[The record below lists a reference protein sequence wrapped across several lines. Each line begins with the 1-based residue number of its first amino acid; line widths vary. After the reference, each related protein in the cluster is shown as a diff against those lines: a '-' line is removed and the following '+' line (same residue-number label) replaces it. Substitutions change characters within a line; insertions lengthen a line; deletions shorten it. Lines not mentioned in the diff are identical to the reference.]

1 MRIIFM
7 FTQKKSPITHFVLTG
22 ICAAVLAACASSN
35 GEPGSPTSPS
45 VAPNDISNN
54 TNKGNSNKENTNK
67 PNTGKDNAGKDNAG
81 KDNATKPTTGK
92 DNSGKDNATKPTTGK
107 DNAGKDNATKPNTG
121 KDNAGK
127 DNVNKPTTGKDNTGK
142 DNATKPTTGKD
153 NAGQDNAN
161 KPNTGKDNA
170 GKDNATKPNTAGK
183 DNVNKPTTG
192 KDNTGKDNATK
203 PTTGKDNA
211 GQDNANKPNTGKDNA
226 GKDNATKPNT
236 GKDNTGKDNANKPNT
251 GKDNLAQ
258 VNEQISKNIQNKLVT
273 LRLSDVV
280 KTEEFSQAEVDTGFI
295 ANNFAAN
302 PLLEKASE
310 NTFVYDS
317 AHIIETSG
325 GIGKYKLLR
334 PQTVILGG
342 VATRYKVNK
351 IDGYIKR
358 EYGYEEFDTPLN
370 SKNLIGVDKRNANG
384 ILIKQGSSV
393 NILDQAA
400 SKFELDSVGGSRY
413 TQWFNNFETN
423 ADNKTSL
430 DKGRRVL
437 ADVEYK
443 LDDKGN
449 PIWNISTK
457 PSKGYQYAHSLNN
470 YFDNN
475 PDDELYVNQNGEY
488 AYRFTLNKTTTF
500 KVSSEAAKVNPERA
514 DALKALGW
522 VADKQYTY
530 PAGSY
535 FLVTQKDGR
544 LKIVAD
550 KGQMTEVSL
559 YSIHTGIDNNK
570 ALGAFQNKRVIAEMF
585 SALHYGKVNEVRAI
599 YTYDVGQANGFN
611 QQYLSLTAWR
621 YKNGDGTYGVNTPFN
636 IGIFDRVITENG
648 MVANVYD
655 MKTKKGLSAKYTGV
669 AYSSRDGKQ
678 DGVMNM
684 TAQFH
689 EPNMAYNTVLSNNV
703 TFNGAITNRRLDDKR
718 NVYFASG
725 NVKTES
731 GMPSATAGQ
740 KVSLV
745 GSKQLANDI
754 TVWMKGQNPGENKVI
769 YGKGDIRFAGP
780 NAEEVGGVLKIT
792 TSHGE
797 NNIGFIGKR

>member
-1 MRIIFM
+1 M
-7 FTQKKSPITHFVLTG
+7 FIQKKSPITHFVLTG

-54 TNKGNSNKENTNK
+54 TNKGNSNKDNTNK
-67 PNTGKDNAGKDNAG
+67 PNTGKDNSGKDNA
-81 KDNATKPTTGK
+81 NKPTTGK
-92 DNSGKDNATKPTTGK
+92 DNAGKDNATKPTTGK
-107 DNAGKDNATKPNTG
+107 DNAGKDNATKPTTG
-121 KDNAGK
+121 KDNA
-127 DNVNKPTTGKDNTGK
+127 GK

-153 NAGQDNAN
+153 NAGKDNTN

-170 GKDNATKPNTAGK
+170 GKDNATKPS
-183 DNVNKPTTG
+183 
-192 KDNTGKDNATK
+192 
-203 PTTGKDNA
+203 
-211 GQDNANKPNTGKDNA
+211 TGKDNA
-226 GKDNATKPNT
+226 GKDNAS
-236 GKDNTGKDNANKPNT
+236 KPNT

-258 VNEQISKNIQNKLVT
+258 INEQISKNIQNKLVT
-273 LRLSDVV
+273 LRLNDTVE
-280 KTEEFSQAEVDTGFI
+280 KEGYKFAEFSQAEVDTGFI

-325 GIGKYKLLR
+325 GRGKYKLLR

-342 VATRYKVNK
+342 VATRYKINK

-358 EYGYEEFDTPLN
+358 EYGYDEIDTPLN
-370 SKNLIGVDKRNANG
+370 SRNLIGVDKRNANG

-488 AYRFTLNKTTTF
+488 AYRFTLDKTTTF

-718 NVYFASG
+718 DVYFASG

-754 TVWMKGQNPGENKVI
+754 TVWMNGKNPGENKVI

>member
-1 MRIIFM
+1 M

-54 TNKGNSNKENTNK
+54 TNKGSSN
-67 PNTGKDNAGKDNAG
+67 KDNAN
-81 KDNATKPTTGK
+81 
-92 DNSGKDNATKPTTGK
+92 KPTTGK
-107 DNAGKDNATKPNTG
+107 DNAGKDNSTKPTIG

-127 DNVNKPTTGKDNTGK
+127 DNT
-142 DNATKPTTGKD
+142 
-153 NAGQDNAN
+153 N

-170 GKDNATKPNTAGK
+170 GKDNATKPS
-183 DNVNKPTTG
+183 
-192 KDNTGKDNATK
+192 
-203 PTTGKDNA
+203 
-211 GQDNANKPNTGKDNA
+211 TGKDNA
-226 GKDNATKPNT
+226 GKDNAS
-236 GKDNTGKDNANKPNT
+236 KPNT

-258 VNEQISKNIQNKLVT
+258 INEQISKNIQNKLVT
-273 LRLSDVV
+273 LRLNDTVE
-280 KTEEFSQAEVDTGFI
+280 KEGYKFAEFSQAEVDTGFI

-325 GIGKYKLLR
+325 GRGKYKLLR

-342 VATRYKVNK
+342 VATRYKINK

-358 EYGYEEFDTPLN
+358 EYGYDEIDTPLN

-488 AYRFTLNKTTTF
+488 AYRFTLDKTTTF

-530 PAGSY
+530 SAGSY

-636 IGIFDRVITENG
+636 IGIFN
-648 MVANVYD
+648 
-655 MKTKKGLSAKYTGV
+655 
-669 AYSSRDGKQ
+669 
-678 DGVMNM
+678 
-684 TAQFH
+684 
-689 EPNMAYNTVLSNNV
+689 
-703 TFNGAITNRRLDDKR
+703 
-718 NVYFASG
+718 
-725 NVKTES
+725 
-731 GMPSATAGQ
+731 
-740 KVSLV
+740 
-745 GSKQLANDI
+745 
-754 TVWMKGQNPGENKVI
+754 
-769 YGKGDIRFAGP
+769 
-780 NAEEVGGVLKIT
+780 
-792 TSHGE
+792 
-797 NNIGFIGKR
+797 

>member
-1 MRIIFM
+1 M

-54 TNKGNSNKENTNK
+54 TNKGSSNKDNANK
-67 PNTGKDNAGKDNAG
+67 PTTGKDNAGKDNSTKPNTGKDNTG
-81 KDNATKPTTGK
+81 KDNANKPTTGK
-92 DNSGKDNATKPTTGK
+92 DNTDKDNATKPNT
-107 DNAGKDNATKPNTG
+107 GKDNATKPNTG

-127 DNVNKPTTGKDNTGK
+127 N
-142 DNATKPTTGKD
+142 
-153 NAGQDNAN
+153 
-161 KPNTGKDNA
+161 
-170 GKDNATKPNTAGK
+170 
-183 DNVNKPTTG
+183 
-192 KDNTGKDNATK
+192 
-203 PTTGKDNA
+203 
-211 GQDNANKPNTGKDNA
+211 
-226 GKDNATKPNT
+226 
-236 GKDNTGKDNANKPNT
+236 NANKPNT

-273 LRLSDVV
+273 LRLSDIV

-325 GIGKYKLLR
+325 GRGKYKLLR

-342 VATRYKVNK
+342 VATRYKINK

-358 EYGYEEFDTPLN
+358 EYGYDEIDTPLN

-488 AYRFTLNKTTTF
+488 AYRFTLNKATTF

-559 YSIHTGIDNNK
+559 YSIHTGIDDNK

-636 IGIFDRVITENG
+636 IGIFNRVITENG

-718 NVYFASG
+718 DVYFASG

-731 GMPSATAGQ
+731 GMPSTTAGQ

-745 GSKQLANDI
+745 GGSPLSGDI
-754 TVWMKGQNPGENKVI
+754 TVWMKGKNPGENEVI

-797 NNIGFIGKR
+797 NNIGFVGKR

>member
-1 MRIIFM
+1 M

-54 TNKGNSNKENTNK
+54 TNKGGSN
-67 PNTGKDNAGKDNAG
+67 KDNAN
-81 KDNATKPTTGK
+81 
-92 DNSGKDNATKPTTGK
+92 KPTTGK
-107 DNAGKDNATKPNTG
+107 DNAGKDNANKPITGKDNVGKDNATKPTIG

-127 DNVNKPTTGKDNTGK
+127 DNTNKPNTGKDKAGK
-142 DNATKPTTGKD
+142 DNATKPS
-153 NAGQDNAN
+153 
-161 KPNTGKDNA
+161 TGKDNA
-170 GKDNATKPNTAGK
+170 GKDNAS
-183 DNVNKPTTG
+183 
-192 KDNTGKDNATK
+192 
-203 PTTGKDNA
+203 
-211 GQDNANKPNTGKDNA
+211 
-226 GKDNATKPNT
+226 
-236 GKDNTGKDNANKPNT
+236 KPNT

-258 VNEQISKNIQNKLVT
+258 INEQISKNIQNKLVT
-273 LRLSDVV
+273 LRLNDTVE
-280 KTEEFSQAEVDTGFI
+280 KEGYKFAEFSQAEVDTGFI

-325 GIGKYKLLR
+325 GPGKYKLLR

-342 VATRYKVNK
+342 VATRYKINK

-358 EYGYEEFDTPLN
+358 EYGYDEIDTPLN

-470 YFDNN
+470 YLDNN

-585 SALHYGKVNEVRAI
+585 SALHYGKANEVRAI

-718 NVYFASG
+718 DVYFASG

-731 GMPSATAGQ
+731 GMPSTTAGQ

-745 GSKQLANDI
+745 GGSPLSGDI
-754 TVWMKGQNPGENKVI
+754 TVWMKGKNPGENEVI

-797 NNIGFIGKR
+797 NNIGFVGKR

>member
-54 TNKGNSNKENTNK
+54 TNKGNSNKDNTNK
-67 PNTGKDNAGKDNAG
+67 PNTGKDNSGKDNANKPTTGKDNAG

-92 DNSGKDNATKPTTGK
+92 DN
-107 DNAGKDNATKPNTG
+107 AGKDNT
-121 KDNAGK
+121 
-127 DNVNKPTTGKDNTGK
+127 
-142 DNATKPTTGKD
+142 
-153 NAGQDNAN
+153 N

-170 GKDNATKPNTAGK
+170 GKDNATKPS
-183 DNVNKPTTG
+183 
-192 KDNTGKDNATK
+192 
-203 PTTGKDNA
+203 
-211 GQDNANKPNTGKDNA
+211 TGKDNA
-226 GKDNATKPNT
+226 GKDNAS
-236 GKDNTGKDNANKPNT
+236 KPNT

-258 VNEQISKNIQNKLVT
+258 INEQISKNIQNKLVT
-273 LRLSDVV
+273 LRLNDTVE
-280 KTEEFSQAEVDTGFI
+280 KEGYKFAEFSQAEVDTGFI

-325 GIGKYKLLR
+325 GRGKYKLLR

-342 VATRYKVNK
+342 VATRYKINK

-358 EYGYEEFDTPLN
+358 EYGYDEIDTPLN

-488 AYRFTLNKTTTF
+488 AYRFTLDKTTTF

-718 NVYFASG
+718 DVYFASG

-731 GMPSATAGQ
+731 GMPSTTAGQ

-745 GSKQLANDI
+745 GGSPLSGDI
-754 TVWMKGQNPGENKVI
+754 TVWMKGKNPGENKVI

-797 NNIGFIGKR
+797 NNIGFVGKR

>member
-1 MRIIFM
+1 M

-54 TNKGNSNKENTNK
+54 TNKGSSNNDNANK
-67 PNTGKDNAGKDNAG
+67 PSTGKDNAG

-92 DNSGKDNATKPTTGK
+92 DNAGKDNTTKPTTGKDNAGKDNATKPTTGK
-107 DNAGKDNATKPNTG
+107 DNAGKDNATKPTTG

-127 DNVNKPTTGKDNTGK
+127 DNT
-142 DNATKPTTGKD
+142 
-153 NAGQDNAN
+153 N

-170 GKDNATKPNTAGK
+170 GKDNATKPS
-183 DNVNKPTTG
+183 
-192 KDNTGKDNATK
+192 
-203 PTTGKDNA
+203 
-211 GQDNANKPNTGKDNA
+211 TGKDNA
-226 GKDNATKPNT
+226 GKDNAS
-236 GKDNTGKDNANKPNT
+236 KPNT

-258 VNEQISKNIQNKLVT
+258 INEQISKNIQNKLVT
-273 LRLSDVV
+273 LRLNDTVE
-280 KTEEFSQAEVDTGFI
+280 KEGYKFAEFSQAEVDTGFI

-325 GIGKYKLLR
+325 GRGKYKLLR

-342 VATRYKVNK
+342 VATRYKINK

-358 EYGYEEFDTPLN
+358 EYGYDEIDTPLN

-488 AYRFTLNKTTTF
+488 AYRFTLDKTTTF

-718 NVYFASG
+718 DVYFASG

-731 GMPSATAGQ
+731 GMPSTTAGQ

-745 GSKQLANDI
+745 GGAPLSGDI
-754 TVWMKGQNPGENKVI
+754 TVWMKGKNPGENKVI

-797 NNIGFIGKR
+797 NNIGFVGKR

>member
-1 MRIIFM
+1 M

-54 TNKGNSNKENTNK
+54 TNKGSSN
-67 PNTGKDNAGKDNAG
+67 KDNAN
-81 KDNATKPTTGK
+81 
-92 DNSGKDNATKPTTGK
+92 KPTTGK
-107 DNAGKDNATKPNTG
+107 DNAGKDNSTKPTIG

-127 DNVNKPTTGKDNTGK
+127 DNT
-142 DNATKPTTGKD
+142 
-153 NAGQDNAN
+153 N

-170 GKDNATKPNTAGK
+170 GKDNATKPS
-183 DNVNKPTTG
+183 
-192 KDNTGKDNATK
+192 
-203 PTTGKDNA
+203 
-211 GQDNANKPNTGKDNA
+211 TGKDNA
-226 GKDNATKPNT
+226 GKDNAS
-236 GKDNTGKDNANKPNT
+236 KPNT

-258 VNEQISKNIQNKLVT
+258 INEQISKNIQNKLVT
-273 LRLSDVV
+273 LRLNDTVE
-280 KTEEFSQAEVDTGFI
+280 KEGYKFAEFSQAEVDTGFI

-325 GIGKYKLLR
+325 GRGKYKLLR

-342 VATRYKVNK
+342 VATRYKINK

-358 EYGYEEFDTPLN
+358 EYGYDEIDTPLN

-488 AYRFTLNKTTTF
+488 AYRFTLDKTTTF

-530 PAGSY
+530 SAGSY
-535 FLVTQKDGR
+535 FLVTQKDSR

-636 IGIFDRVITENG
+636 IGIFNRVITENG

-718 NVYFASG
+718 DVYFASG

-745 GSKQLANDI
+745 GGSPLSRDI
-754 TVWMKGQNPGENKVI
+754 TVWMKGKNPGENEVI

-797 NNIGFIGKR
+797 NNIGFVGKR

>member
-67 PNTGKDNAGKDNAG
+67 PNTGKDNAGKDNSTKPTTSKDNSS
-81 KDNATKPTTGK
+81 KDNATKPT
-92 DNSGKDNATKPTTGK
+92 NGK
-107 DNAGKDNATKPNTG
+107 DNAGKDNATKPSTG

-161 KPNTGKDNA
+161 KPNTSKDNA
-170 GKDNATKPNTAGK
+170 SKDNAN
-183 DNVNKPTTG
+183 
-192 KDNTGKDNATK
+192 
-203 PTTGKDNA
+203 
-211 GQDNANKPNTGKDNA
+211 
-226 GKDNATKPNT
+226 KPNT
-236 GKDNTGKDNANKPNT
+236 GKDNTGKDNANKPTTGKDNTDKDNATKHNT
-251 GKDNLAQ
+251 GKDNAGKNNANKPNTSKDNLAQ

-273 LRLSDVV
+273 LRLSDIV

-295 ANNFAAN
+295 ANNFTAN

-310 NTFVYDS
+310 NTSVYNS
-317 AHIIETSG
+317 AHIIG

-358 EYGYEEFDTPLN
+358 EYGYDEIDTPLN

-559 YSIHTGIDNNK
+559 YSIHTGIDDNK

-636 IGIFDRVITENG
+636 IGIFNRVVTENG

-703 TFNGAITNRRLDDKR
+703 TFNGVITNRRLDDKR

-731 GMPSATAGQ
+731 GMPSTTAGQ
-740 KVSLV
+740 KVRLV
-745 GSKQLANDI
+745 GGSPLSEDI

>member
-1 MRIIFM
+1 M

-35 GEPGSPTSPS
+35 GELGSPTSPS

-54 TNKGNSNKENTNK
+54 TNKGSSN
-67 PNTGKDNAGKDNAG
+67 KDNANKPTTGKDNAG
-81 KDNATKPTTGK
+81 KDNATKPNTGK
-92 DNSGKDNATKPTTGK
+92 DNAGKDNATKPTTGK

-127 DNVNKPTTGKDNTGK
+127 DNVNKPTTGKDNAGKDNATKPNTGKDNAGKDNANKPTTGKDNVGK
-142 DNATKPTTGKD
+142 DNATKPTIGKD
-153 NAGQDNAN
+153 NAGKDNTN

-170 GKDNATKPNTAGK
+170 GKDNATKPS
-183 DNVNKPTTG
+183 
-192 KDNTGKDNATK
+192 
-203 PTTGKDNA
+203 
-211 GQDNANKPNTGKDNA
+211 TGKDNA
-226 GKDNATKPNT
+226 GKDNAS
-236 GKDNTGKDNANKPNT
+236 KPNT

-258 VNEQISKNIQNKLVT
+258 INEQISKNIQNKLVT
-273 LRLSDVV
+273 LRLNDTVE
-280 KTEEFSQAEVDTGFI
+280 KEGYKFAEFSQAEVDTGFI

-325 GIGKYKLLR
+325 GRGKYKLLR

-342 VATRYKVNK
+342 VATRYKINK

-358 EYGYEEFDTPLN
+358 EYGYDEIDTPLN

-488 AYRFTLNKTTTF
+488 AYRFTLDKTTTF

-530 PAGSY
+530 SAGSY

-636 IGIFDRVITENG
+636 IGIFNRVITENG

-718 NVYFASG
+718 DVYFASG

-731 GMPSATAGQ
+731 GMPSTTAGQ

-745 GSKQLANDI
+745 GGSPLSGDI
-754 TVWMKGQNPGENKVI
+754 TVWMKGKNPGENKVI

-797 NNIGFIGKR
+797 NNIGFVGKR

>member
-1 MRIIFM
+1 M

-54 TNKGNSNKENTNK
+54 TNKGSSN
-67 PNTGKDNAGKDNAG
+67 KDNAN
-81 KDNATKPTTGK
+81 
-92 DNSGKDNATKPTTGK
+92 KPTTGK

-127 DNVNKPTTGKDNTGK
+127 DNVNKPTTGKDNAGKDNASKPNTGK
-142 DNATKPTTGKD
+142 DNAGKDNANKPTTGKD
-153 NAGQDNAN
+153 NAGKDNANKPTTGKDNVGKDNATKPTIGKDNAGKDNTN

-170 GKDNATKPNTAGK
+170 GKDNATKPS
-183 DNVNKPTTG
+183 
-192 KDNTGKDNATK
+192 
-203 PTTGKDNA
+203 
-211 GQDNANKPNTGKDNA
+211 TGKDNA
-226 GKDNATKPNT
+226 GKDNAS
-236 GKDNTGKDNANKPNT
+236 KPNT

-258 VNEQISKNIQNKLVT
+258 INEQISKNIQNKLVT
-273 LRLSDVV
+273 LRLNDTVE
-280 KTEEFSQAEVDTGFI
+280 KEGYKFAEFSQAEVDTGFI

-325 GIGKYKLLR
+325 GRGKYKLLR

-342 VATRYKVNK
+342 VATRYKINK

-358 EYGYEEFDTPLN
+358 EYGYDEIDTPLN

-488 AYRFTLNKTTTF
+488 AYRFTLDKTTTF

-636 IGIFDRVITENG
+636 IGIFNRVITENG

-718 NVYFASG
+718 DVYFASG

-731 GMPSATAGQ
+731 GMPSTTAGQ

-745 GSKQLANDI
+745 GGSPLSGDI
-754 TVWMKGQNPGENKVI
+754 TVWMKGKNPGENKVI

-797 NNIGFIGKR
+797 NNIGFVGKR

>member
-1 MRIIFM
+1 M
-7 FTQKKSPITHFVLTG
+7 FIQKKSPITHFVLTG

-54 TNKGNSNKENTNK
+54 TNKGSSN
-67 PNTGKDNAGKDNAG
+67 KDNAN
-81 KDNATKPTTGK
+81 
-92 DNSGKDNATKPTTGK
+92 KPTTGK
-107 DNAGKDNATKPNTG
+107 DNAGKDNSTKPNTG
-121 KDNAGK
+121 KDDA
-127 DNVNKPTTGKDNTGK
+127 GKDNTGK
-142 DNATKPTTGKD
+142 NNAT
-153 NAGQDNAN
+153 
-161 KPNTGKDNA
+161 
-170 GKDNATKPNTAGK
+170 
-183 DNVNKPTTG
+183 
-192 KDNTGKDNATK
+192 
-203 PTTGKDNA
+203 
-211 GQDNANKPNTGKDNA
+211 
-226 GKDNATKPNT
+226 
-236 GKDNTGKDNANKPNT
+236 KPNT

-273 LRLSDVV
+273 LRLNDTLE
-280 KTEEFSQAEVDTGFI
+280 KEEYKFAEFSQAEVDTGFI

-302 PLLEKASE
+302 PLLEEANPPTSI
-310 NTFVYDS
+310 YDS
-317 AHIIETSG
+317 SHIVATSG
-325 GIGKYKLLR
+325 GRGKYKILR

-342 VATRYKVNK
+342 VATRYTVNK

-358 EYGYEEFDTPLN
+358 EYGYDEIDTPLN
-370 SKNLIGVDKRNANG
+370 SINLIGVDKRNANG

-393 NILDQAA
+393 NILDQTA

-423 ADNKTSL
+423 ADNKTVL

-437 ADVEYK
+437 ANVKYK
-443 LDDKGN
+443 LDDEGN
-449 PIWNISTK
+449 PIWKISTK
-457 PSKGYQYAHSLNN
+457 PSRGFRYAHSLND
-470 YFDNN
+470 YFNNN

-559 YSIHTGIDNNK
+559 NSIHTGIDDNK

-636 IGIFDRVITENG
+636 VGIFDRVITDNG
-648 MVANVYD
+648 ILANVYN

-718 NVYFASG
+718 DVYFASG

-731 GMPSATAGQ
+731 GMPSTTAGQ

-745 GSKQLANDI
+745 GGAPLSGDI
-754 TVWMKGQNPGENKVI
+754 TVWMKGKNPGENKVI

-797 NNIGFIGKR
+797 NNIGFVGKR

>member
-1 MRIIFM
+1 M

-54 TNKGNSNKENTNK
+54 TNKGSSN
-67 PNTGKDNAGKDNAG
+67 KDNAN
-81 KDNATKPTTGK
+81 KPTTGK
-92 DNSGKDNATKPTTGK
+92 DD
-107 DNAGKDNATKPNTG
+107 AGKDNATKPNTG

-127 DNVNKPTTGKDNTGK
+127 DNATKPTTGKDNAGKDNTTKPTTGKDNAGK

-153 NAGQDNAN
+153 NAGKDNTN

-170 GKDNATKPNTAGK
+170 GKDNATKPS
-183 DNVNKPTTG
+183 
-192 KDNTGKDNATK
+192 
-203 PTTGKDNA
+203 
-211 GQDNANKPNTGKDNA
+211 TGKDNA
-226 GKDNATKPNT
+226 GKDNAS
-236 GKDNTGKDNANKPNT
+236 KPNT

-258 VNEQISKNIQNKLVT
+258 INEQISKNIQNKLVT
-273 LRLSDVV
+273 LRLNDTVE
-280 KTEEFSQAEVDTGFI
+280 KEGYKFAEFSQAEVDTGFI

-325 GIGKYKLLR
+325 GRGKYKLLR

-342 VATRYKVNK
+342 VATRYKINK

-358 EYGYEEFDTPLN
+358 EYGYDEIDTPLN

-488 AYRFTLNKTTTF
+488 AYRFTLDKTTTF

-703 TFNGAITNRRLDDKR
+703 TFNGVITNRRLDDKR

-731 GMPSATAGQ
+731 GMPSTTAGQ
-740 KVSLV
+740 KVRLV
-745 GSKQLANDI
+745 GGSPLSEDI

-769 YGKGDIRFAGP
+769 YGKGHIRFAGP

>member
-67 PNTGKDNAGKDNAG
+67 PNTGKDNAGKDNS
-81 KDNATKPTTGK
+81 TKPTTGK
-92 DNSGKDNATKPTTGK
+92 DNSDKDNATKPTTGK
-107 DNAGKDNATKPNTG
+107 DNAGKDNATKPSI
-121 KDNAGK
+121 
-127 DNVNKPTTGKDNTGK
+127 GKDNTGK
-142 DNATKPTTGKD
+142 DNV
-153 NAGQDNAN
+153 N
-161 KPNTGKDNA
+161 KPN
-170 GKDNATKPNTAGK
+170 
-183 DNVNKPTTG
+183 
-192 KDNTGKDNATK
+192 
-203 PTTGKDNA
+203 TGKDNA

-236 GKDNTGKDNANKPNT
+236 GKDNTGKDNANKPTTGKDNADKDNATKPNTGKDNAGKDNAGKNNATKPNT

-273 LRLSDVV
+273 LRLNDTLE
-280 KTEEFSQAEVDTGFI
+280 KEEYKFAEFSQAEVDTGFI

-302 PLLEKASE
+302 PLLEQANPPTSI
-310 NTFVYDS
+310 YDS
-317 AHIIETSG
+317 SHIVATSG
-325 GIGKYKLLR
+325 GRGKYKILR

-342 VATRYKVNK
+342 VATRYTVNK

-358 EYGYEEFDTPLN
+358 EYGYDEIDTPLN
-370 SKNLIGVDKRNANG
+370 SINLIGVDKRNANG

-393 NILDQAA
+393 NILDQTA

-413 TQWFNNFETN
+413 TQWFNDFETN
-423 ADNKTSL
+423 ADNKTAL

-437 ADVEYK
+437 ANVKYK
-443 LDDKGN
+443 LDDEGN
-449 PIWNISTK
+449 PIWKISTK
-457 PSKGYQYAHSLNN
+457 PSSGFRYAHSLNN
-470 YFDNN
+470 YFNNN

-488 AYRFTLNKTTTF
+488 AYRFTLNKATTF

-559 YSIHTGIDNNK
+559 NSIHTGIDDNK

-636 IGIFDRVITENG
+636 VGIFDRVITDNG
-648 MVANVYD
+648 ILANVYN

-689 EPNMAYNTVLSNNV
+689 EPYMGYNTV
-703 TFNGAITNRRLDDKR
+703 TFNGEITNRRLDDKR

-725 NVKTES
+725 YVKTDS
-731 GMPSATAGQ
+731 GMPSANAGQ

-745 GSKQLANDI
+745 GSQQLAKDI

>member
-1 MRIIFM
+1 M

-54 TNKGNSNKENTNK
+54 TNKGSSN
-67 PNTGKDNAGKDNAG
+67 KDNAN
-81 KDNATKPTTGK
+81 
-92 DNSGKDNATKPTTGK
+92 KPTTGK

-127 DNVNKPTTGKDNTGK
+127 DNVNKPTTGKDNAGKDNASKPNTGKDNAGKDNANKPTTGKDNVGK
-142 DNATKPTTGKD
+142 DNATKPTIGKD
-153 NAGQDNAN
+153 NAGKDNTN

-170 GKDNATKPNTAGK
+170 GKDNATKPS
-183 DNVNKPTTG
+183 
-192 KDNTGKDNATK
+192 
-203 PTTGKDNA
+203 
-211 GQDNANKPNTGKDNA
+211 TGKDNA
-226 GKDNATKPNT
+226 GKDNAS
-236 GKDNTGKDNANKPNT
+236 KPNT

-258 VNEQISKNIQNKLVT
+258 INEQISKNIQNKLVT
-273 LRLSDVV
+273 LRLNDTVE
-280 KTEEFSQAEVDTGFI
+280 KEGYKFAEFSQAEVDTGFI

-325 GIGKYKLLR
+325 GRGKYKLLR

-342 VATRYKVNK
+342 VATRYKINK

-358 EYGYEEFDTPLN
+358 EYGYDEIDTPLN

-488 AYRFTLNKTTTF
+488 AYRFTLDKTTTF

-530 PAGSY
+530 SAGSY

-636 IGIFDRVITENG
+636 IGIFNRVITENG

-718 NVYFASG
+718 DVYFASG

-731 GMPSATAGQ
+731 GMPSTTAGQ

-745 GSKQLANDI
+745 GGSPLSGDI
-754 TVWMKGQNPGENKVI
+754 TVWMKGKNPGENKVI

-797 NNIGFIGKR
+797 NNIGFVGKR

>member
-1 MRIIFM
+1 M
-7 FTQKKSPITHFVLTG
+7 FIQKKSPITHFVLTG

-54 TNKGNSNKENTNK
+54 TNKGNSNKDNTNK
-67 PNTGKDNAGKDNAG
+67 PNTGKDNSGKDNANKPTTGKDNAG

-92 DNSGKDNATKPTTGK
+92 DNAGKDNTTKPTTGKDNAGKDNATKPTTGK
-107 DNAGKDNATKPNTG
+107 DNAGKDNATKPTTG

-127 DNVNKPTTGKDNTGK
+127 DNT
-142 DNATKPTTGKD
+142 
-153 NAGQDNAN
+153 N

-170 GKDNATKPNTAGK
+170 GKDNATKPS
-183 DNVNKPTTG
+183 
-192 KDNTGKDNATK
+192 
-203 PTTGKDNA
+203 
-211 GQDNANKPNTGKDNA
+211 TGKDNA
-226 GKDNATKPNT
+226 GKDNAS
-236 GKDNTGKDNANKPNT
+236 KPNT

-258 VNEQISKNIQNKLVT
+258 INEQISKNIQNKLVT
-273 LRLSDVV
+273 LRLNDTVE
-280 KTEEFSQAEVDTGFI
+280 KEGYKFAEFSQAEVDTGFI

-325 GIGKYKLLR
+325 GRGKYKLLR

-342 VATRYKVNK
+342 VATRYKINK

-358 EYGYEEFDTPLN
+358 EYGYDEIDTPLN

-488 AYRFTLNKTTTF
+488 AYRFTLDKTTTF

-559 YSIHTGIDNNK
+559 NSIHTGIDNNK

-718 NVYFASG
+718 DVYFASG

-731 GMPSATAGQ
+731 GMPSTTAGQ

-745 GSKQLANDI
+745 GGAPLSGDI
-754 TVWMKGQNPGENKVI
+754 TVWMKGKNPGENKVI

-797 NNIGFIGKR
+797 NNIGFVGKR

>member
-1 MRIIFM
+1 M

-54 TNKGNSNKENTNK
+54 TNKGSSN
-67 PNTGKDNAGKDNAG
+67 KDNANKPTTGKDNAG
-81 KDNATKPTTGK
+81 KDNATKPNTGK
-92 DNSGKDNATKPTTGK
+92 DDAGKDNATKPTTGK
-107 DNAGKDNATKPNTG
+107 DNAGKDNATKPTTG
-121 KDNAGK
+121 KDNA
-127 DNVNKPTTGKDNTGK
+127 GK

-153 NAGQDNAN
+153 NAGKDNTNKPNTGKDNAGKDNTN

-170 GKDNATKPNTAGK
+170 GKDNATKPS
-183 DNVNKPTTG
+183 
-192 KDNTGKDNATK
+192 
-203 PTTGKDNA
+203 
-211 GQDNANKPNTGKDNA
+211 TGKDNA
-226 GKDNATKPNT
+226 GKDNAS
-236 GKDNTGKDNANKPNT
+236 KPNT

-258 VNEQISKNIQNKLVT
+258 INEQISKNIQNKLVT
-273 LRLSDVV
+273 LRLNDTVE
-280 KTEEFSQAEVDTGFI
+280 KEGYKFAEFSQAEVDTGFI

-325 GIGKYKLLR
+325 GRGKYKLLR

-342 VATRYKVNK
+342 VATRYKINK

-358 EYGYEEFDTPLN
+358 EYGYDEIDTPLN

-488 AYRFTLNKTTTF
+488 AYRFTLDKTTTF

-530 PAGSY
+530 SAGSY
-535 FLVTQKDGR
+535 FLVTQKDGK

-636 IGIFDRVITENG
+636 IGIFNRVITENG

-718 NVYFASG
+718 DVYFASG

-731 GMPSATAGQ
+731 GMPSANAGQ

-745 GSKQLANDI
+745 GGRQVAEDI
-754 TVWMKGQNPGENKVI
+754 TVWMKGKNPGENKVI

-797 NNIGFIGKR
+797 NNIGFVGKR

>member
-1 MRIIFM
+1 M
-7 FTQKKSPITHFVLTG
+7 FIQKKSPITHFVLTG

-54 TNKGNSNKENTNK
+54 TNKGNSNKDNTNKPNTGKDNSGKDNATKPSTGKDNAGKDNATKPTTGKDNAGKDNTTKPTTGKDNAGKDNATKPTTGKDNAGKDNTNK

-81 KDNATKPTTGK
+81 KDNA
-92 DNSGKDNATKPTTGK
+92 GKDNATKPSTGK
-107 DNAGKDNATKPNTG
+107 DNAGKDNAS
-121 KDNAGK
+121 
-127 DNVNKPTTGKDNTGK
+127 
-142 DNATKPTTGKD
+142 
-153 NAGQDNAN
+153 
-161 KPNTGKDNA
+161 
-170 GKDNATKPNTAGK
+170 
-183 DNVNKPTTG
+183 
-192 KDNTGKDNATK
+192 
-203 PTTGKDNA
+203 
-211 GQDNANKPNTGKDNA
+211 
-226 GKDNATKPNT
+226 
-236 GKDNTGKDNANKPNT
+236 KPNT

-258 VNEQISKNIQNKLVT
+258 INEQISKNIQNKLVT
-273 LRLSDVV
+273 LRLNDTVE
-280 KTEEFSQAEVDTGFI
+280 KEGYKFAEFSQAEVDTGFI

-325 GIGKYKLLR
+325 GRGKYKLLR

-342 VATRYKVNK
+342 VATRYKINK

-358 EYGYEEFDTPLN
+358 EYGYDEIDTPLN

-488 AYRFTLNKTTTF
+488 AYRFTLDKTTTF

-718 NVYFASG
+718 DVYFASG

-731 GMPSATAGQ
+731 GMPSTTAGQ

-745 GSKQLANDI
+745 GGAPLSGDI
-754 TVWMKGQNPGENKVI
+754 TVWMKGKNPGENKVI

-797 NNIGFIGKR
+797 NNIGFVGKR

>member
-1 MRIIFM
+1 M

-35 GEPGSPTSPS
+35 GELGSPTSPS

-54 TNKGNSNKENTNK
+54 TNKGSSN
-67 PNTGKDNAGKDNAG
+67 KDNAN
-81 KDNATKPTTGK
+81 
-92 DNSGKDNATKPTTGK
+92 KPTTGK

-127 DNVNKPTTGKDNTGK
+127 DNVNKPTTGKDNAGKDNATKPNTGKDNAGKDNANKPTTGKDNVGK
-142 DNATKPTTGKD
+142 DNATKPTIGKD
-153 NAGQDNAN
+153 NAGKDNTN

-170 GKDNATKPNTAGK
+170 GKDNATKPS
-183 DNVNKPTTG
+183 
-192 KDNTGKDNATK
+192 
-203 PTTGKDNA
+203 
-211 GQDNANKPNTGKDNA
+211 TGKDNA
-226 GKDNATKPNT
+226 GKDNAS
-236 GKDNTGKDNANKPNT
+236 KPNT

-258 VNEQISKNIQNKLVT
+258 INEQISKNIQNKLVT
-273 LRLSDVV
+273 LRLNDTVE
-280 KTEEFSQAEVDTGFI
+280 KEGYKFAEFSQAEVDTGFI

-325 GIGKYKLLR
+325 GRGKYKLLR

-342 VATRYKVNK
+342 VATRYKINK

-358 EYGYEEFDTPLN
+358 EYGYDEIDTPLN

-488 AYRFTLNKTTTF
+488 AYRFTLDKTTTF

-530 PAGSY
+530 SAGSY

-636 IGIFDRVITENG
+636 IGIFNRVITENG

-718 NVYFASG
+718 DVYFASG

-731 GMPSATAGQ
+731 GMPSTTAGQ

-745 GSKQLANDI
+745 GGSPLSGDI
-754 TVWMKGQNPGENKVI
+754 TVWMKGKNPGENKVI

-797 NNIGFIGKR
+797 NNIGFVGKR

>member
-1 MRIIFM
+1 M
-7 FTQKKSPITHFVLTG
+7 FIQKKSPITHFVLTG

-54 TNKGNSNKENTNK
+54 TNKGNSNKDNTNK
-67 PNTGKDNAGKDNAG
+67 PNTGKDNSGKDNA
-81 KDNATKPTTGK
+81 NKPTTGK
-92 DNSGKDNATKPTTGK
+92 DNAGKDNATKPTTGK
-107 DNAGKDNATKPNTG
+107 DNAGKDNATKPTTG

-127 DNVNKPTTGKDNTGK
+127 DNT
-142 DNATKPTTGKD
+142 
-153 NAGQDNAN
+153 N

-170 GKDNATKPNTAGK
+170 GKDNATKPS
-183 DNVNKPTTG
+183 
-192 KDNTGKDNATK
+192 
-203 PTTGKDNA
+203 
-211 GQDNANKPNTGKDNA
+211 TGKDNA
-226 GKDNATKPNT
+226 GKDNAS
-236 GKDNTGKDNANKPNT
+236 KPNT

-258 VNEQISKNIQNKLVT
+258 INEQISKNIQNKLVT
-273 LRLSDVV
+273 LRLNDTVE
-280 KTEEFSQAEVDTGFI
+280 KEGYKFAEFSQAEVDTGFI

-325 GIGKYKLLR
+325 GRGKYKLLR

-342 VATRYKVNK
+342 VATRYKINK

-358 EYGYEEFDTPLN
+358 EYGYDEIDTPLN

-488 AYRFTLNKTTTF
+488 AYRFTLDKTTTF

-718 NVYFASG
+718 DVYFASG

-731 GMPSATAGQ
+731 GMPSTTAGQ

-745 GSKQLANDI
+745 GGAPLSGDI
-754 TVWMKGQNPGENKVI
+754 TVWMKGKNPGENKVI

-797 NNIGFIGKR
+797 NNIGFVGKR

>member
-1 MRIIFM
+1 M
-7 FTQKKSPITHFVLTG
+7 FIQKKSPITHFVLTG

-54 TNKGNSNKENTNK
+54 TNKGNSNKDNTN
-67 PNTGKDNAGKDNAG
+67 
-81 KDNATKPTTGK
+81 KPTTGK

-107 DNAGKDNATKPNTG
+107 DNAGKDNATKPNTTKPNTG

-153 NAGQDNAN
+153 NAGQDNA
-161 KPNTGKDNA
+161 
-170 GKDNATKPNTAGK
+170 TKPN
-183 DNVNKPTTG
+183 TG
-192 KDNTGKDNATK
+192 KDNTGKDNANK

-211 GQDNANKPNTGKDNA
+211 D
-226 GKDNATKPNT
+226 KDNATKPNT
-236 GKDNTGKDNANKPNT
+236 GKDNAGKNNANKPNT

-302 PLLEKASE
+302 PLLEEANPPTSI
-310 NTFVYDS
+310 YDS
-317 AHIIETSG
+317 SHIVATSG
-325 GIGKYKLLR
+325 GRGKYKILR

-342 VATRYKVNK
+342 VATRYTVNK

-358 EYGYEEFDTPLN
+358 EYGYDEIDTPLN
-370 SKNLIGVDKRNANG
+370 SINLIGVDKRNANG

-393 NILDQAA
+393 NILDQTA

-437 ADVEYK
+437 ANVKYK
-443 LDDKGN
+443 LDDEGN
-449 PIWNISTK
+449 PIWKISTK
-457 PSKGYQYAHSLNN
+457 PSRGFRYAHSLND
-470 YFDNN
+470 YFNNN

-488 AYRFTLNKTTTF
+488 AYRFTLNKATTF

-559 YSIHTGIDNNK
+559 NSIHTGIDDNK

-621 YKNGDGTYGVNTPFN
+621 YKNGDGTYGVNTPYN
-636 IGIFDRVITENG
+636 IGIFDRVITDNG
-648 MVANVYD
+648 ILANVYN

-689 EPNMAYNTVLSNNV
+689 EPYMGYNTV
-703 TFNGAITNRRLDDKR
+703 TFNGEITNRRLDDKR

-725 NVKTES
+725 YVKTDS
-731 GMPSATAGQ
+731 GMPSANAGQ

-745 GSKQLANDI
+745 GSQQLAKDI

>member
-1 MRIIFM
+1 M

-54 TNKGNSNKENTNK
+54 TNKGSSN
-67 PNTGKDNAGKDNAG
+67 KDNAN
-81 KDNATKPTTGK
+81 
-92 DNSGKDNATKPTTGK
+92 KPTTGK
-107 DNAGKDNATKPNTG
+107 DNAGKDNSTKPTIG

-127 DNVNKPTTGKDNTGK
+127 DNT
-142 DNATKPTTGKD
+142 
-153 NAGQDNAN
+153 N

-170 GKDNATKPNTAGK
+170 GKDNATKPS
-183 DNVNKPTTG
+183 
-192 KDNTGKDNATK
+192 
-203 PTTGKDNA
+203 
-211 GQDNANKPNTGKDNA
+211 TGKDNA
-226 GKDNATKPNT
+226 GKDNAS
-236 GKDNTGKDNANKPNT
+236 KPNT

-258 VNEQISKNIQNKLVT
+258 INEQISKNIQNKLVT
-273 LRLSDVV
+273 LRLNDTVE
-280 KTEEFSQAEVDTGFI
+280 KEGYKFAEFSQAEVDTGFI

-325 GIGKYKLLR
+325 GRGKYKLLR

-342 VATRYKVNK
+342 VATRYKINK

-358 EYGYEEFDTPLN
+358 EYGYDEIDTPLN

-488 AYRFTLNKTTTF
+488 AYRFTLDKTTTF

-636 IGIFDRVITENG
+636 IGIFNRVITENG

-718 NVYFASG
+718 DVYFASG

-745 GSKQLANDI
+745 GGSPLSGDI
-754 TVWMKGQNPGENKVI
+754 TVWMKGKNPGENEVI

-797 NNIGFIGKR
+797 NNIGFVGKR

>member
-1 MRIIFM
+1 M

-54 TNKGNSNKENTNK
+54 TNKGSSN
-67 PNTGKDNAGKDNAG
+67 KDNAN
-81 KDNATKPTTGK
+81 
-92 DNSGKDNATKPTTGK
+92 KPTTGK
-107 DNAGKDNATKPNTG
+107 DNAGKDNANKPTTGKDNVGKDNATKPTIG

-127 DNVNKPTTGKDNTGK
+127 DNT
-142 DNATKPTTGKD
+142 
-153 NAGQDNAN
+153 N

-170 GKDNATKPNTAGK
+170 GKDNATKPS
-183 DNVNKPTTG
+183 
-192 KDNTGKDNATK
+192 
-203 PTTGKDNA
+203 
-211 GQDNANKPNTGKDNA
+211 TGKDNA
-226 GKDNATKPNT
+226 GKDNAS
-236 GKDNTGKDNANKPNT
+236 KPNT

-258 VNEQISKNIQNKLVT
+258 INEQISKNIQNKLVT
-273 LRLSDVV
+273 LRLNDTVE
-280 KTEEFSQAEVDTGFI
+280 KEGYKFAEFSQAEVDTGFI

-325 GIGKYKLLR
+325 GRGKYKLLR

-342 VATRYKVNK
+342 VATRYKINK

-358 EYGYEEFDTPLN
+358 EYGYDEIDTPLN

-488 AYRFTLNKTTTF
+488 AYRFTLDKTTTF

-530 PAGSY
+530 SAGSY

-636 IGIFDRVITENG
+636 IGIFNRVITENG

-718 NVYFASG
+718 DVYFASG

-731 GMPSATAGQ
+731 GMPSTTAGQ

-745 GSKQLANDI
+745 GGSPLSGDI
-754 TVWMKGQNPGENKVI
+754 TVWMKGKNPGENKVI

-797 NNIGFIGKR
+797 NNIGFVGKR

>member
-1 MRIIFM
+1 M

-54 TNKGNSNKENTNK
+54 TNKGSSN
-67 PNTGKDNAGKDNAG
+67 KDNAN
-81 KDNATKPTTGK
+81 KPTTGK
-92 DNSGKDNATKPTTGK
+92 DD
-107 DNAGKDNATKPNTG
+107 AGKDNATKPNTG

-127 DNVNKPTTGKDNTGK
+127 DNATKPTTGKDNAGKDNTTKPTTGKDNAGK

-153 NAGQDNAN
+153 NAGKDNTNKPNTGKDNSGKDNANKPTTGKDNAGKDNATKPTTGKDNAGKDNTTKPTTGKDNAGKDNATKPTTGKDNAGKDNTN

-170 GKDNATKPNTAGK
+170 GKDNATKPS
-183 DNVNKPTTG
+183 
-192 KDNTGKDNATK
+192 
-203 PTTGKDNA
+203 
-211 GQDNANKPNTGKDNA
+211 TGKDNA
-226 GKDNATKPNT
+226 GKDNAS
-236 GKDNTGKDNANKPNT
+236 KPNT

-258 VNEQISKNIQNKLVT
+258 INEQISKNIQNKLVT
-273 LRLSDVV
+273 LRLNDTVE
-280 KTEEFSQAEVDTGFI
+280 KEGYKFAEFSQAEVDTGFI

-325 GIGKYKLLR
+325 GRGKYKLLR

-342 VATRYKVNK
+342 VATRYKINK

-358 EYGYEEFDTPLN
+358 EYGYDEIDTPLN

-488 AYRFTLNKTTTF
+488 AYRFTLDKTTTF

-718 NVYFASG
+718 DVYFASG

-731 GMPSATAGQ
+731 GMPSTTAGQ

-745 GSKQLANDI
+745 GGAPLSGDI
-754 TVWMKGQNPGENKVI
+754 TVWMKGKNPGENKVI

-797 NNIGFIGKR
+797 NNIGFVGKR

>member
-1 MRIIFM
+1 M

-54 TNKGNSNKENTNK
+54 TNKGSSNKDNANKPTTGKDDAGKDNATK
-67 PNTGKDNAGKDNAG
+67 PNTGKDNAGKDNATKPSTGKDNAG
-81 KDNATKPTTGK
+81 KDNATKPNTGK
-92 DNSGKDNATKPTTGK
+92 DDGGKDNATKPTTGK
-107 DNAGKDNATKPNTG
+107 DNAGKDNANKPSTG
-121 KDNAGK
+121 KDNAS
-127 DNVNKPTTGKDNTGK
+127 
-142 DNATKPTTGKD
+142 
-153 NAGQDNAN
+153 
-161 KPNTGKDNA
+161 
-170 GKDNATKPNTAGK
+170 
-183 DNVNKPTTG
+183 
-192 KDNTGKDNATK
+192 
-203 PTTGKDNA
+203 
-211 GQDNANKPNTGKDNA
+211 
-226 GKDNATKPNT
+226 
-236 GKDNTGKDNANKPNT
+236 KPNT
-251 GKDNLAQ
+251 GKDNLVQA
-258 VNEQISKNIQNKLVT
+258 NEQISKNIQNKLVT
-273 LRLSDVV
+273 LRLNDTVE
-280 KTEEFSQAEVDTGFI
+280 KEEYKFAEFSQAEVDTGFI
-295 ANNFAAN
+295 ANNFTAN
-302 PLLEKASE
+302 PLLEKANPPSSI
-310 NTFVYDS
+310 YDS
-317 AHIIETSG
+317 SHIVATSG
-325 GIGKYKLLR
+325 GRGKYKILR

-342 VATRYKVNK
+342 VATRYTVNK

-358 EYGYEEFDTPLN
+358 EYGYDEIDTPLN
-370 SKNLIGVDKRNANG
+370 SKNLIGVDKRDANG

-393 NILDQAA
+393 NILDQTA

>member
-1 MRIIFM
+1 M

-54 TNKGNSNKENTNK
+54 TNKGSSN
-67 PNTGKDNAGKDNAG
+67 KDNAN
-81 KDNATKPTTGK
+81 
-92 DNSGKDNATKPTTGK
+92 KPTTGK
-107 DNAGKDNATKPNTG
+107 DNAGKDNANKPTTGKDNVGKDNATKHTIG

-127 DNVNKPTTGKDNTGK
+127 DNT
-142 DNATKPTTGKD
+142 
-153 NAGQDNAN
+153 N

-170 GKDNATKPNTAGK
+170 GKDNATKPS
-183 DNVNKPTTG
+183 
-192 KDNTGKDNATK
+192 
-203 PTTGKDNA
+203 
-211 GQDNANKPNTGKDNA
+211 TGKDNA
-226 GKDNATKPNT
+226 GKDNAS
-236 GKDNTGKDNANKPNT
+236 KPNT

-258 VNEQISKNIQNKLVT
+258 INEQISKNIQNKLVT
-273 LRLSDVV
+273 LRLNDTVE
-280 KTEEFSQAEVDTGFI
+280 KEGYKFAEFSQAEVDTGFI

-325 GIGKYKLLR
+325 GRGKYKLLR

-342 VATRYKVNK
+342 VATRYKINK

-358 EYGYEEFDTPLN
+358 EYGYDEIDTPLN
-370 SKNLIGVDKRNANG
+370 SKNLIGVDKRNAIG

-488 AYRFTLNKTTTF
+488 AYRFTLDKTTTF

-636 IGIFDRVITENG
+636 IGIFNRVITENG

-718 NVYFASG
+718 DVYFASG

-745 GSKQLANDI
+745 GGSPFSGDI
-754 TVWMKGQNPGENKVI
+754 TVWMKGKNPGENEVI

-797 NNIGFIGKR
+797 NNIGFVGKR

>member
-1 MRIIFM
+1 MLEEAN
-7 FTQKKSPITHFVLTG
+7 P
-22 ICAAVLAACASSN
+22 
-35 GEPGSPTSPS
+35 PTS
-45 VAPNDISNN
+45 I
-54 TNKGNSNKENTNK
+54 
-67 PNTGKDNAGKDNAG
+67 
-81 KDNATKPTTGK
+81 
-92 DNSGKDNATKPTTGK
+92 
-107 DNAGKDNATKPNTG
+107 
-121 KDNAGK
+121 
-127 DNVNKPTTGKDNTGK
+127 
-142 DNATKPTTGKD
+142 
-153 NAGQDNAN
+153 
-161 KPNTGKDNA
+161 
-170 GKDNATKPNTAGK
+170 
-183 DNVNKPTTG
+183 
-192 KDNTGKDNATK
+192 
-203 PTTGKDNA
+203 
-211 GQDNANKPNTGKDNA
+211 
-226 GKDNATKPNT
+226 
-236 GKDNTGKDNANKPNT
+236 
-251 GKDNLAQ
+251 
-258 VNEQISKNIQNKLVT
+258 
-273 LRLSDVV
+273 
-280 KTEEFSQAEVDTGFI
+280 
-295 ANNFAAN
+295 
-302 PLLEKASE
+302 
-310 NTFVYDS
+310 YDS
-317 AHIIETSG
+317 SHIVATSG
-325 GIGKYKLLR
+325 GRGKYKILR

-342 VATRYKVNK
+342 VATRYTVNK

-358 EYGYEEFDTPLN
+358 EYGYDEIDTPLN
-370 SKNLIGVDKRNANG
+370 SINLIGVDKRNANG

-393 NILDQAA
+393 NILDQTA

-423 ADNKTSL
+423 ADNKTAL

-437 ADVEYK
+437 ANVKYK
-443 LDDKGN
+443 LDDEGN
-449 PIWNISTK
+449 PIWKISTK
-457 PSKGYQYAHSLNN
+457 PSRGFRYAHSLND
-470 YFDNN
+470 YFNNN

-488 AYRFTLNKTTTF
+488 AYRFTLNKATTF
-500 KVSSEAAKVNPERA
+500 KVSSEAVKVNPERA

-559 YSIHTGIDNNK
+559 NSIHTGIDDNK

-621 YKNGDGTYGVNTPFN
+621 YKNGDGTYGVNTPYN
-636 IGIFDRVITENG
+636 IGIFDRVITDNG
-648 MVANVYD
+648 ILANVYN

-689 EPNMAYNTVLSNNV
+689 EPYMGYNTV
-703 TFNGAITNRRLDDKR
+703 TFNGEITNRRLDDKR

-725 NVKTES
+725 YVKTDS
-731 GMPSATAGQ
+731 GMPSANAGQ

-745 GSKQLANDI
+745 GSQQLAKDI
-754 TVWMKGQNPGENKVI
+754 TVWMKGKNPGENKVI
-769 YGKGDIRFAGP
+769 YGKGDIRFAGT

>member
-1 MRIIFM
+1 M

-54 TNKGNSNKENTNK
+54 TNKGSSN
-67 PNTGKDNAGKDNAG
+67 KDNAN
-81 KDNATKPTTGK
+81 
-92 DNSGKDNATKPTTGK
+92 KPTTGK

-127 DNVNKPTTGKDNTGK
+127 DNVNKPTTGKDN
-142 DNATKPTTGKD
+142 
-153 NAGQDNAN
+153 
-161 KPNTGKDNA
+161 A
-170 GKDNATKPNTAGK
+170 GKDNAS
-183 DNVNKPTTG
+183 
-192 KDNTGKDNATK
+192 
-203 PTTGKDNA
+203 
-211 GQDNANKPNTGKDNA
+211 
-226 GKDNATKPNT
+226 
-236 GKDNTGKDNANKPNT
+236 KPNT

-258 VNEQISKNIQNKLVT
+258 INEQISKNIQNKLVT
-273 LRLSDVV
+273 LRLNDTVE
-280 KTEEFSQAEVDTGFI
+280 KEGYKFAEFSQAEVDTGFI

-325 GIGKYKLLR
+325 GRGKYKLLR

-342 VATRYKVNK
+342 VATRYKINK

-358 EYGYEEFDTPLN
+358 EYGYDEIDTPLN

-488 AYRFTLNKTTTF
+488 AYRFTLDKTTTF

-530 PAGSY
+530 SAGSY

-636 IGIFDRVITENG
+636 IGIFNRVITENG

-718 NVYFASG
+718 DVYFASG

-731 GMPSATAGQ
+731 GMPSTTAGQ

-745 GSKQLANDI
+745 GGSPLSGDI
-754 TVWMKGQNPGENKVI
+754 TVWMKGKNPGENKVI

-797 NNIGFIGKR
+797 NNIGFVGKR

>member
-54 TNKGNSNKENTNK
+54 TNKGSSN
-67 PNTGKDNAGKDNAG
+67 KDNAN
-81 KDNATKPTTGK
+81 
-92 DNSGKDNATKPTTGK
+92 KPTTGK
-107 DNAGKDNATKPNTG
+107 DNAGKDNSTKPTIG

-127 DNVNKPTTGKDNTGK
+127 DNT
-142 DNATKPTTGKD
+142 
-153 NAGQDNAN
+153 N

-170 GKDNATKPNTAGK
+170 GKDNATKPS
-183 DNVNKPTTG
+183 
-192 KDNTGKDNATK
+192 
-203 PTTGKDNA
+203 
-211 GQDNANKPNTGKDNA
+211 TGKDNA
-226 GKDNATKPNT
+226 GKDNAS
-236 GKDNTGKDNANKPNT
+236 KPNT

-258 VNEQISKNIQNKLVT
+258 INEQISKNIQNKLVT
-273 LRLSDVV
+273 LRLNDTVE
-280 KTEEFSQAEVDTGFI
+280 KEGYKFAEFSQAEVDTGFI

-325 GIGKYKLLR
+325 GRGKYKLLR

-342 VATRYKVNK
+342 VATRYKINK

-358 EYGYEEFDTPLN
+358 EYGYDEIDTPLN

-488 AYRFTLNKTTTF
+488 AYRFTLDKTTTF

-530 PAGSY
+530 SAGSY
-535 FLVTQKDGR
+535 FLVTQKDSR

-636 IGIFDRVITENG
+636 IGIFNRVITENG

-718 NVYFASG
+718 DVYFASG

-745 GSKQLANDI
+745 GGSPLSRDI
-754 TVWMKGQNPGENKVI
+754 TVWMKGKNPGENEVI

-797 NNIGFIGKR
+797 NNIGFVGKR

>member
-1 MRIIFM
+1 M

-54 TNKGNSNKENTNK
+54 TNKGSSNKDNANK
-67 PNTGKDNAGKDNAG
+67 PTTGKDDAG
-81 KDNATKPTTGK
+81 KDNATKP
-92 DNSGKDNATKPTTGK
+92 NTGK

-127 DNVNKPTTGKDNTGK
+127 DNATKPSTGKDNAGK

-153 NAGQDNAN
+153 NAG
-161 KPNTGKDNA
+161 
-170 GKDNATKPNTAGK
+170 KDNAT
-183 DNVNKPTTG
+183 KPTTG
-192 KDNTGKDNATK
+192 KDNAGKDNATK

-211 GQDNANKPNTGKDNA
+211 GKDNATKPTTGKDNAGKDNATKPSTGKDNA

-236 GKDNTGKDNANKPNT
+236 GKDDGGKDNATKPTTGKDNAGKDNANKPSTGKDNASKPNT
-251 GKDNLAQ
+251 GKDNLVQA
-258 VNEQISKNIQNKLVT
+258 NEQISKNIQNKLVT
-273 LRLSDVV
+273 LRLNDTVE
-280 KTEEFSQAEVDTGFI
+280 KEEYKFAEFSQAEVDTGFI
-295 ANNFAAN
+295 ANNFTAN
-302 PLLEKASE
+302 PLLEKANPPSSI
-310 NTFVYDS
+310 YDS
-317 AHIIETSG
+317 SHIVATSG
-325 GIGKYKLLR
+325 GRGKYKILR

-342 VATRYKVNK
+342 VATRYTVNK

-358 EYGYEEFDTPLN
+358 EYGYDEIDTPLN
-370 SKNLIGVDKRNANG
+370 SKNLIGVDKRDANG

-393 NILDQAA
+393 NILDQTA

-423 ADNKTSL
+423 ADNETAL

-457 PSKGYQYAHSLNN
+457 PSGGFRYAHSLNN
-470 YFDNN
+470 YFNNN

-488 AYRFTLNKTTTF
+488 AYRFTLNKATTF
-500 KVSSEAAKVNPERA
+500 KVSSEAVKVNPERA

-559 YSIHTGIDNNK
+559 NSIHTGIDDNK

-621 YKNGDGTYGVNTPFN
+621 YKNGDGTYGINTPFN
-636 IGIFDRVITENG
+636 IGIFDRVSADNSI
-648 MVANVYD
+648 VANVYD

-684 TAQFH
+684 TAQFY
-689 EPNMAYNTVLSNNV
+689 EPDIKYNTVISRNNV
-703 TFNGAITNRRLDDKR
+703 SFNGVITNRRLDDKR
-718 NVYFASG
+718 DVYFASG
-725 NVKTES
+725 YVKTES
-731 GMPSATAGQ
+731 GMPSANAGK
-740 KVSLV
+740 KVSLW
-745 GSKQLANDI
+745 GDRQLASSI
-754 TVWMKGQNPGENKVI
+754 TVWMKGKNPGENKVI
-769 YGKGDIRFAGP
+769 YGDGKIRFAGP

-797 NNIGFIGKR
+797 NNIGFVGKR

>member
-1 MRIIFM
+1 M

-54 TNKGNSNKENTNK
+54 TNKGSSN
-67 PNTGKDNAGKDNAG
+67 KDNAN
-81 KDNATKPTTGK
+81 
-92 DNSGKDNATKPTTGK
+92 KPTTGK
-107 DNAGKDNATKPNTG
+107 DNAGKDNSTKPTIG

-127 DNVNKPTTGKDNTGK
+127 DNT
-142 DNATKPTTGKD
+142 
-153 NAGQDNAN
+153 N

-170 GKDNATKPNTAGK
+170 GKDNATKPS
-183 DNVNKPTTG
+183 
-192 KDNTGKDNATK
+192 
-203 PTTGKDNA
+203 
-211 GQDNANKPNTGKDNA
+211 TGKDNA
-226 GKDNATKPNT
+226 GKDNAS
-236 GKDNTGKDNANKPNT
+236 KPNT

-258 VNEQISKNIQNKLVT
+258 INEQISKNIQNKLVT
-273 LRLSDVV
+273 LRLNDTVE
-280 KTEEFSQAEVDTGFI
+280 KEGYKFAEFSQAEVDTGFI

-325 GIGKYKLLR
+325 GRGKYKLLR

-342 VATRYKVNK
+342 VATRYKINK

-358 EYGYEEFDTPLN
+358 EYGYDEIDTPLN
-370 SKNLIGVDKRNANG
+370 SKNLIGVDKRDANG

-488 AYRFTLNKTTTF
+488 AYRFTLDKTTTF

-636 IGIFDRVITENG
+636 IGIFNRVITENG

-718 NVYFASG
+718 DVYFASG

-745 GSKQLANDI
+745 GGSPLSGDI
-754 TVWMKGQNPGENKVI
+754 TVWMKGKNPGENEVI

-797 NNIGFIGKR
+797 NNIGFVGKR

>member
-1 MRIIFM
+1 M
-7 FTQKKSPITHFVLTG
+7 FIQKKSPITHFVLTG

-54 TNKGNSNKENTNK
+54 TNKGNSNKDNTN
-67 PNTGKDNAGKDNAG
+67 
-81 KDNATKPTTGK
+81 KPTTGK

-153 NAGQDNAN
+153 NAGQDNA
-161 KPNTGKDNA
+161 
-170 GKDNATKPNTAGK
+170 TKPN
-183 DNVNKPTTG
+183 TG
-192 KDNTGKDNATK
+192 KDNTGKDNANK

-211 GQDNANKPNTGKDNA
+211 D
-226 GKDNATKPNT
+226 KDNATKPNT
-236 GKDNTGKDNANKPNT
+236 GKDNAGKNNANKPNT

-302 PLLEKASE
+302 PLLEEANPPTSI
-310 NTFVYDS
+310 YDS
-317 AHIIETSG
+317 SHIVATSG
-325 GIGKYKLLR
+325 GRGKYKILR

-342 VATRYKVNK
+342 VATRYTVNK

-358 EYGYEEFDTPLN
+358 EYGYDEIDTPLN
-370 SKNLIGVDKRNANG
+370 SINLIGVDKRNANG

-393 NILDQAA
+393 NILDQTA

-437 ADVEYK
+437 ANVKYK
-443 LDDKGN
+443 LDDEGN
-449 PIWNISTK
+449 PIWKISTK
-457 PSKGYQYAHSLNN
+457 PSRGFRYAHSLND
-470 YFDNN
+470 YFNNN

-488 AYRFTLNKTTTF
+488 AYRFTLNKATTF

-559 YSIHTGIDNNK
+559 NSIHTGIDDNK

-621 YKNGDGTYGVNTPFN
+621 YKNGDGTYGVNTPYN
-636 IGIFDRVITENG
+636 IGIFDRVITDNG
-648 MVANVYD
+648 ILANVYN

-689 EPNMAYNTVLSNNV
+689 EPYMGYNTV
-703 TFNGAITNRRLDDKR
+703 TFNGEITNRRLDDKR

-725 NVKTES
+725 YVKTDS
-731 GMPSATAGQ
+731 GMPSANAGQ

-745 GSKQLANDI
+745 GSQQLAKDI

>member
-1 MRIIFM
+1 M

-54 TNKGNSNKENTNK
+54 TNKGSSN
-67 PNTGKDNAGKDNAG
+67 KDNAN
-81 KDNATKPTTGK
+81 
-92 DNSGKDNATKPTTGK
+92 KPTTGK
-107 DNAGKDNATKPNTG
+107 DNAGKDNSTKPTIG

-127 DNVNKPTTGKDNTGK
+127 DNT
-142 DNATKPTTGKD
+142 
-153 NAGQDNAN
+153 N

-170 GKDNATKPNTAGK
+170 GKDNATKPS
-183 DNVNKPTTG
+183 
-192 KDNTGKDNATK
+192 
-203 PTTGKDNA
+203 
-211 GQDNANKPNTGKDNA
+211 TGKDNA
-226 GKDNATKPNT
+226 GKDNAS
-236 GKDNTGKDNANKPNT
+236 KPNT

-258 VNEQISKNIQNKLVT
+258 INEQISKNIQNKLVT
-273 LRLSDVV
+273 LRLNDTVE
-280 KTEEFSQAEVDTGFI
+280 KEGYKFAEFSQAEVDTGFI

-325 GIGKYKLLR
+325 GRGKYKLLR

-342 VATRYKVNK
+342 VATRYKINK

-358 EYGYEEFDTPLN
+358 EYGYDEIDTPLN

-488 AYRFTLNKTTTF
+488 AYRFTLDKTTTF

-530 PAGSY
+530 SAGSY

-636 IGIFDRVITENG
+636 IGIFNRVITENG

-718 NVYFASG
+718 DVYFASG

-745 GSKQLANDI
+745 GGL
-754 TVWMKGQNPGENKVI
+754 
-769 YGKGDIRFAGP
+769 
-780 NAEEVGGVLKIT
+780 T
-792 TSHGE
+792 T
-797 NNIGFIGKR
+797 F

>member
-1 MRIIFM
+1 M
-7 FTQKKSPITHFVLTG
+7 FIQKKSPITHFVLTG

-54 TNKGNSNKENTNK
+54 TNKGNSNKDNTNK
-67 PNTGKDNAGKDNAG
+67 PNTGKDNAGKDNANKPTTGKDNAG

-92 DNSGKDNATKPTTGK
+92 DNAGKDNTTKPTTGKDNAGKDNATKLTTGKDNAGKDNATKPTTGK
-107 DNAGKDNATKPNTG
+107 DNAGKDNT
-121 KDNAGK
+121 
-127 DNVNKPTTGKDNTGK
+127 
-142 DNATKPTTGKD
+142 
-153 NAGQDNAN
+153 N

-170 GKDNATKPNTAGK
+170 GKDNATKPS
-183 DNVNKPTTG
+183 
-192 KDNTGKDNATK
+192 
-203 PTTGKDNA
+203 
-211 GQDNANKPNTGKDNA
+211 TGKDNA
-226 GKDNATKPNT
+226 GKDNAS
-236 GKDNTGKDNANKPNT
+236 KPNT

-258 VNEQISKNIQNKLVT
+258 INEQISKNIQNKLVT
-273 LRLSDVV
+273 LRLNDTVE
-280 KTEEFSQAEVDTGFI
+280 KEGYKFAEFSQAEVDTGFI

-325 GIGKYKLLR
+325 GRGKYKLLR

-342 VATRYKVNK
+342 VATRYKINK

-358 EYGYEEFDTPLN
+358 EYGYDEIDTPLN

-488 AYRFTLNKTTTF
+488 AYRFTLDKTTTF

-718 NVYFASG
+718 DVYFASG

-731 GMPSATAGQ
+731 GMPSTTAGQ

-745 GSKQLANDI
+745 GGAPLSGDI
-754 TVWMKGQNPGENKVI
+754 TVWMKGKNPGENKVI

-797 NNIGFIGKR
+797 NNIGFVGKR

>member
-1 MRIIFM
+1 MIVHI
-7 FTQKKSPITHFVLTG
+7 L
-22 ICAAVLAACASSN
+22 
-35 GEPGSPTSPS
+35 
-45 VAPNDISNN
+45 
-54 TNKGNSNKENTNK
+54 
-67 PNTGKDNAGKDNAG
+67 
-81 KDNATKPTTGK
+81 
-92 DNSGKDNATKPTTGK
+92 
-107 DNAGKDNATKPNTG
+107 
-121 KDNAGK
+121 
-127 DNVNKPTTGKDNTGK
+127 
-142 DNATKPTTGKD
+142 
-153 NAGQDNAN
+153 
-161 KPNTGKDNA
+161 
-170 GKDNATKPNTAGK
+170 
-183 DNVNKPTTG
+183 
-192 KDNTGKDNATK
+192 
-203 PTTGKDNA
+203 
-211 GQDNANKPNTGKDNA
+211 
-226 GKDNATKPNT
+226 
-236 GKDNTGKDNANKPNT
+236 
-251 GKDNLAQ
+251 
-258 VNEQISKNIQNKLVT
+258 SK
-273 LRLSDVV
+273 
-280 KTEEFSQAEVDTGFI
+280 
-295 ANNFAAN
+295 
-302 PLLEKASE
+302 LL
-310 NTFVYDS
+310 
-317 AHIIETSG
+317 G
-325 GIGKYKLLR
+325 GRGKYKLLR

-342 VATRYKVNK
+342 VATRYKINK

-358 EYGYEEFDTPLN
+358 EYGYDEIDTPLN

-413 TQWFNNFETN
+413 TQWFNNFGTN

-488 AYRFTLNKTTTF
+488 AYRFTLDKTTTF

-636 IGIFDRVITENG
+636 IGIFNRVITENG

-718 NVYFASG
+718 DVYFASG

-745 GSKQLANDI
+745 GGSPLSGDI
-754 TVWMKGQNPGENKVI
+754 TVWMKGKNPGENEVI

-797 NNIGFIGKR
+797 NNIGFVGKR